1 MTERRDFLLLASVML
16 FVLTAM
22 LMCGCRSTKSVASR
36 DSVRVEIRH
45 HTIFVPDTIKVPL
58 PPQKE
63 YIVTPDS
70 SSHLENDYAESD
82 AAIKDGMLHHSLR
95 TKPHDIPV
103 VIQKEI
109 QNNDSIIYRDREV
122 EIEKVVYK
130 TYWWQKCLNYIS
142 AFAFVLVF
150 IFIVSRLHHSR
161 RH

>member
-22 LMCGCRSTKSVASR
+22 LMCGCRSTKSVVSR

-45 HTIFVPDTIKVPL
+45 HTVFVPDTIKVPL

-103 VIQKEI
+103 AVQKEI
-109 QNNDSIIYRDREV
+109 QYNDSIIYKDREV
-122 EIEKVVYK
+122 EVIKEVHKLHK
-130 TYWWQKCLNYIS
+130 WQKGLIGFSLMMFVIS
-142 AFAFVLVF
+142 CFFFLGK
-150 IFIVSRLHHSR
+150 RP
-161 RH
+161 